1 MVLQLAW
8 RGIEYL
14 EHLESDGAA
23 SRSLLRLQSTERDHQ
38 LTRRSLPQ
46 KPEEDELTHHII
58 ELASEYSRLKSL
70 ISTGSEKAG
79 CHPGRIRTTL
89 FRVGLP
95 YGLDGW
101 WRVMIWTR

>member
-58 ELASEYSRLKSL
+58 ELASELPGSSLSSRLVQKRPVVTLGGYERHCFVSGSL
-70 ISTGSEKAG
+70 TA
-79 CHPGRIRTTL
+79 L
-89 FRVGLP
+89 M
-95 YGLDGW
+95 DGGAS
-101 WRVMIWTR
+101 